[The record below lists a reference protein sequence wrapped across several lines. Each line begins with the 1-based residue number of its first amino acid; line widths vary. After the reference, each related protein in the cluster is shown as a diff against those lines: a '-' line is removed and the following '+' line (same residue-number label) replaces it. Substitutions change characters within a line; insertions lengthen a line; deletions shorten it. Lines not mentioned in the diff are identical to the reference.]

1 MKKYLVFAGPV
12 RSKNDKQIHRV
23 GGPQLAQLYRVN
35 PSECIFI
42 GWDITDDEVRAKT
55 IGQKNLISL
64 YPDNSGRYEL
74 PKGAE

>member
-1 MKKYLVFAGPV
+1 MKKYLVFAGQV
-12 RSKNDKQIHRV
+12 RSRNDKQVHRV

-42 GWDITDDEVRAKT
+42 SWDMTDAEVRART
-55 IGQKNLISL
+55 IGHDNLIKL

-74 PKGAE
+74 PKAN